1 LSINFNEEEG
11 NPVETKTDLIKKGI
25 ADLLELPRDI
35 VLDLPKITLVG
46 SLQIYIENHRGII
59 EYSTGIVKINTKAG
73 ILVVTGTNLTIRTI
87 VVEEII
93 IVGHIDRVEF
103 LQ

>member
-1 LSINFNEEEG
+1 MKEG
-11 NPVETKTDLIKKGI
+11 DPVETKADVVKKGI

-46 SLQIYIENHRGII
+46 NLQLYIENHKGII
-59 EYSTGIVKINTKAG
+59 EYSSGIVRINTKAG
-73 ILVVTGTNLTIRTI
+73 ILAVTGAGLTIRTI

-93 IVGHIDRVEF
+93 IVGQIDRVEF

>member
-1 LSINFNEEEG
+1 M
-11 NPVETKTDLIKKGI
+11 ETKADIVKKGI

-35 VLDLPKITLVG
+35 MLDLPKITLVG
-46 SLQIYIENHRGII
+46 NLQLYIENHRGII
-59 EYSTGIVKINTKAG
+59 EYSTETVRINTKAG
-73 ILVVTGTNLTIRTI
+73 ILVVTGTDLTIRTI

-93 IVGHIDRVEF
+93 IVGGIEELKF

>member
-1 LSINFNEEEG
+1 M
-11 NPVETKTDLIKKGI
+11 ETKTDLIKKGI

>member
-1 LSINFNEEEG
+1 M
-11 NPVETKTDLIKKGI
+11 ETKADVVKKGI

-46 SLQIYIENHRGII
+46 NLQLYIENHKGII
-59 EYSTGIVKINTKAG
+59 EYSSGIVRINTKAG
-73 ILVVTGTNLTIRTI
+73 ILAVTGAGLTIRTI

-93 IVGHIDRVEF
+93 IVGQIDRVEF

>member
-1 LSINFNEEEG
+1 
-11 NPVETKTDLIKKGI
+11 VETRGDLIKKGI

-35 VLDLPKITLVG
+35 VLDLPKITLLG
-46 SLQIYIENHRGII
+46 NLQLYIENHKGII
-59 EYSTGIVKINTKAG
+59 EYSTSLVRVNTKAG
-73 ILVVTGTNLTIRTI
+73 ILVVTGSCLTIRTI

-93 IVGHIDRVEF
+93 IVGSIDRVEF

>member
-1 LSINFNEEEG
+1 M
-11 NPVETKTDLIKKGI
+11 ETKADIIKKGI

-35 VLDLPKITLVG
+35 VLDLPKITMVG
-46 SLQIYIENHRGII
+46 NLQLYIENHKGII
-59 EYSTGIVKINTKAG
+59 EYSTGMVRVNTKTG
-73 ILVVTGTNLTIRTI
+73 ILVVTGAELVLRTI

-93 IVGHIDRVEF
+93 IVGRIDRVEF

>member
-1 LSINFNEEEG
+1 MDSKSDI
-11 NPVETKTDLIKKGI
+11 IKKGI

-46 SLQIYIENHRGII
+46 NLQLYIENHKGII
-59 EYSTGIVKINTKAG
+59 EYSTGLIRINTKSG
-73 ILVVTGTNLTIRTI
+73 ILVVTGSDLIIRTI
-87 VVEEII
+87 VIEEII
-93 IVGHIDRVEF
+93 VVGRIDKVEF

>member
-1 LSINFNEEEG
+1 MKEG
-11 NPVETKTDLIKKGI
+11 DPVETNADVIKKGI
-25 ADLLELPRDI
+25 ANLLELPRDI

-46 SLQIYIENHRGII
+46 NLQLYIENHKGII
-59 EYSTGIVKINTKAG
+59 EYSSGVVRINTKAG
-73 ILVVTGTNLTIRTI
+73 ILAVTGAGLTIRTI

-93 IVGHIDRVEF
+93 IAGQIDRVEF

>member
-1 LSINFNEEEG
+1 MKEG
-11 NPVETKTDLIKKGI
+11 GPVETKSEIIKKGI

-35 VLDLPKITLVG
+35 VLDLPKITFVG
-46 SLQIYIENHRGII
+46 NLQLYIENHKGII
-59 EYSTGIVKINTKAG
+59 EYSTGLIRINTKSG
-73 ILVVTGTNLTIRTI
+73 ILVVTGSDLSIRTI

-93 IVGHIDRVEF
+93 VVGRIDKVEF

>member
-1 LSINFNEEEG
+1 MEAKSEI
-11 NPVETKTDLIKKGI
+11 IKKGI

-46 SLQIYIENHRGII
+46 NLQLYIENHKGII
-59 EYSTGIVKINTKAG
+59 EYSTGLIRINTKSG
-73 ILVVTGTNLTIRTI
+73 ILVVTGSDLSIRTI
-87 VVEEII
+87 VIEEII
-93 IVGHIDRVEF
+93 VAGRIDKVEF

>member
-1 LSINFNEEEG
+1 M
-11 NPVETKTDLIKKGI
+11 ETKADIIKKGI

-35 VLDLPKITLVG
+35 VLDLPKITMVG
-46 SLQIYIENHRGII
+46 NLQLYIENHKGII
-59 EYSTGIVKINTKAG
+59 EYSTGMVRVNTKTG
-73 ILVVTGTNLTIRTI
+73 ILVVTGAELVLRTI

-93 IVGHIDRVEF
+93 IVGRIDRIEF

>member
-1 LSINFNEEEG
+1 
-11 NPVETKTDLIKKGI
+11 VETKADVVKKGI

-46 SLQIYIENHRGII
+46 NLQLYIENHKGII
-59 EYSTGIVKINTKAG
+59 EYSSGIVRINTKAG
-73 ILVVTGTNLTIRTI
+73 ILAVTGAGLTIRTI

-93 IVGHIDRVEF
+93 IVGQIDRVEF

>member
-1 LSINFNEEEG
+1 M
-11 NPVETKTDLIKKGI
+11 ETRGDLIKKGI

-46 SLQIYIENHRGII
+46 NLQLYIENHKGII
-59 EYSTGIVKINTKAG
+59 EYSTGLVQVNTKAG
-73 ILVVTGTNLTIRTI
+73 ILVVTGTGLTIRTI

-93 IVGHIDRVEF
+93 IVGRIDRVEF

>member
-1 LSINFNEEEG
+1 MKEG
-11 NPVETKTDLIKKGI
+11 GLVEKRTGIIKKGI

-35 VLDLPKITLVG
+35 VLDLPKVTLIG
-46 SLQIYIENHRGII
+46 NLQLYIENHKGII
-59 EYSTGIVKINTKAG
+59 EYSTGIVRINTKSG
-73 ILVVTGTNLTIRTI
+73 ILVVTGSDLTIRTI

-93 IVGHIDRVEF
+93 LVGRIDKVEF

>member
-1 LSINFNEEEG
+1 MKEG
-11 NPVETKTDLIKKGI
+11 GLVENRAEVIKKGI

-35 VLDLPKITLVG
+35 VLDLPKVTLVG
-46 SLQIYIENHRGII
+46 NLQLYIENHKGII
-59 EYSTGIVKINTKAG
+59 EYSTGIVRINTKSG
-73 ILVVTGTNLTIRTI
+73 ILVVTGCDLTIRTI

-93 IVGHIDRVEF
+93 LVGRIDKVEF

>member
-1 LSINFNEEEG
+1 MKEG
-11 NPVETKTDLIKKGI
+11 GPVEAKSEIIKKGI

-46 SLQIYIENHRGII
+46 NLQLYIENHKGII
-59 EYSTGIVKINTKAG
+59 EYSTGLIRINTKSG
-73 ILVVTGTNLTIRTI
+73 ILVVTGSDLSIRTI
-87 VVEEII
+87 VIEEII
-93 IVGHIDRVEF
+93 VAGRIDKVEF

>member
-1 LSINFNEEEG
+1 MKEG
-11 NPVETKTDLIKKGI
+11 SPVETKSEIIKKGI

-46 SLQIYIENHRGII
+46 NLQLYIENHKGII
-59 EYSTGIVKINTKAG
+59 EYSTGLIRINTKSG
-73 ILVVTGTNLTIRTI
+73 ILVVTGSDLSIRTI

-93 IVGHIDRVEF
+93 VVGRIDKVEF

>member
-1 LSINFNEEEG
+1 
-11 NPVETKTDLIKKGI
+11 VETKTDLIKKGI

>member
-1 LSINFNEEEG
+1 MKEG
-11 NPVETKTDLIKKGI
+11 SPVETKSEIIKKGI

-46 SLQIYIENHRGII
+46 NLQLYIENHKGII
-59 EYSTGIVKINTKAG
+59 EYSTGLIRINTKSG
-73 ILVVTGTNLTIRTI
+73 ILVVTGSDLSIRTI
-87 VVEEII
+87 VIEEII
-93 IVGHIDRVEF
+93 VVGRIDKVEF

>member
-1 LSINFNEEEG
+1 
-11 NPVETKTDLIKKGI
+11 VETRGDLIKKGI

-46 SLQIYIENHRGII
+46 NLQLYIENHKGII
-59 EYSTGIVKINTKAG
+59 EYSTGLVQVNTKAG
-73 ILVVTGTNLTIRTI
+73 ILVVTGTGLTIRTI

-93 IVGHIDRVEF
+93 IVGRIDRVEF

>member
-1 LSINFNEEEG
+1 MKEG
-11 NPVETKTDLIKKGI
+11 SPVEARSEIIKKGI

-46 SLQIYIENHRGII
+46 NLQLYVENHKGII
-59 EYSTGIVKINTKAG
+59 EYSTGLIRINTKSG
-73 ILVVTGTNLTIRTI
+73 ILVVTGSDLSIRTI
-87 VVEEII
+87 VIEEII
-93 IVGHIDRVEF
+93 VVGRIDKVEF

>member
-1 LSINFNEEEG
+1 M
-11 NPVETKTDLIKKGI
+11 ETRADLIKKGI

-46 SLQIYIENHRGII
+46 NLQLYIENHKGII
-59 EYSTGIVKINTKAG
+59 EYSTGLVQVNTKAG
-73 ILVVTGTNLTIRTI
+73 ILVVTGTGLTIRTI

-93 IVGHIDRVEF
+93 IVGRIDRVEF